1 MPHSQS
7 VLSTSPASTPDALLS
22 SVQHRHFRSVSVT
35 GGGARYRRGKKAVEL
50 VLADAGIRTN
60 GLFSTQMSRKQAIA
74 KVKRCLQKQTVS
86 PAMERKAKSIMS
98 LFVLEAE
105 ELLEAGI
112 AYEHVCALQRHWL
125 I

>member
-1 MPHSQS
+1 MSHPQS
-7 VLSTSPASTPDALLS
+7 TLPSSSVATPDVLLP
-22 SVQHRHFRSVSVT
+22 SVQHRQFRSVSVT
-35 GGGARYRRGKKAVEL
+35 GGGAKYRRGKKAVEF

-60 GLFSTQMSRKQAIA
+60 GLFSRQMSRKQAIA